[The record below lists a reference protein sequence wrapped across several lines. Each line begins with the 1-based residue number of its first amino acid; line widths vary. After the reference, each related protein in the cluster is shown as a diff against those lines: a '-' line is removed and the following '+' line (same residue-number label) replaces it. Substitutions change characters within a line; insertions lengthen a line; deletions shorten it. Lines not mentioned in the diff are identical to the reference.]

1 MRHCC
6 VTGSLYFLKL
16 QTNSAGNTAQSSVK
30 ITITGPAGNIIS
42 TSTINIDFWFRHADF
57 IDASPVGGFTVG
69 RDTNYWGKVTG
80 WEWNK
85 KELCNSGITA
95 AGTLQTLLENMVCR
109 AVLFYSAQLNF
120 FHDYYGCHQSVL
132 HCIHHLFLN

>member
-1 MRHCC
+1 M
-6 VTGSLYFLKL
+6 SLVHF
-16 QTNSAGNTAQSSVK
+16 TFSSSRL
-30 ITITGPAGNIIS
+30 TLLATLHRALSRLPSLGPAGNIIS

-80 WEWNK
+80 GEWNK

-95 AGTLQTLLENMVCR
+95 AGTLQTLLENIVCR
-109 AVLFYSAQLNF
+109 VVLFYLAQLNF
-120 FHDYYGCHQSVL
+120 LHDYYGCRQSFL
-132 HCIHHLFLN
+132 HCIHYLFLN

>member
-1 MRHCC
+1 M
-6 VTGSLYFLKL
+6 SLVHFTFSSSR
-16 QTNSAGNTAQSSVK
+16 QTLLATLHRALSRLPSL
-30 ITITGPAGNIIS
+30 GPAGNIIS

-85 KELCNSGITA
+85 KEFCNSGITA
-95 AGTLQTLLENMVCR
+95 AGTLQTLLGNMVCK

-120 FHDYYGCHQSVL
+120 LNDYYGCHQSFL
-132 HCIHHLFLN
+132 HCIHYLFLN